1 MNKGDLICVLALAI
15 LAAIVFFLFTPDAT
29 EARRLRENIQNR
41 REYLEQLQEESREAR
56 RTIEQLKNDDP
67 SAIEAIARDKF
78 GYCREGEEIY
88 QVDKN
93 GEEGASAPS
102 GDKARK

>member
-1 MNKGDLICVLALAI
+1 MNKGDFICIIVLAMLAV
-15 LAAIVFFLFTPDAT
+15 LVFFFFTPDAN
-29 EARRLRENIQNR
+29 EVRRLRENIQNR
-41 REYLEQLQEESREAR
+41 REYLEQLQEESREAK

-93 GEEGASAPS
+93 GEAGGAAAPAVEPQ
-102 GDKARK
+102 K